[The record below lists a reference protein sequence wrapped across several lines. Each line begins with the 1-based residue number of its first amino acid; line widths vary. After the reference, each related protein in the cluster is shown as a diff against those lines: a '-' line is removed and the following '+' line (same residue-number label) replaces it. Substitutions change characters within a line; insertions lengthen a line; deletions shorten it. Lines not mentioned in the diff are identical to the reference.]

1 MGFEIKLSSVE
12 QTNNKRE
19 RQKEFA
25 NKFIDKPVEFLI
37 KHGLHPNI
45 LSYMGFLFSLGA
57 TFFIAIGSIHF
68 PIWFSWPVPFLLFI
82 SGAFDVFDG
91 EVARR
96 TGKISKAGAYLDS
109 NLDRIS
115 DSIII
120 LGLILGGLINYFLG
134 LVILFLVIMISY
146 TRARAENEGVDLE
159 GVGIMERAQR
169 IIILIV
175 ALSVESWVYFLSVF
189 ITGEPFTVLIP
200 IISSIQITWFFLIF
214 IMVYTIFLLLTVIQ
228 RFRFTFK
235 NLLFFSGR

>member
-1 MGFEIKLSSVE
+1 MSSLE
-12 QTNNKRE
+12 QKNNKRE

-25 NKFIDKPVEFLI
+25 NKYIDKPVEFLI
-37 KHGLHPNI
+37 KHNIHPNS
-45 LSYMGFLFSLGA
+45 LSIIGLLFSLGA
-57 TFFIAIGSIHF
+57 AFFISIGSIHF
-68 PIWFSWPVPFLLFI
+68 PIWFSWPVSLLLFI
-82 SGAFDVFDG
+82 AGAFDVFDG

-134 LVILFLVIMISY
+134 YIIMFLVIIISY
-146 TRARAENEGVDLE
+146 TRARAENEGVDLK

-175 ALSVESWVYFLSVF
+175 ALILESWVYFLSVF
-189 ITGEPFTVLIP
+189 IIGEPFIVLIP

-214 IMVYTIFLLLTVIQ
+214 IIVYTSLLILTVFQ
-228 RFRFTFK
+228 RIRFTFK
-235 NLLFFSGR
+235 SLLICKTKIELLR